1 TFYIVIDR
9 NGETENVYFLN
20 LVDEADL
27 MALME
32 SEEGETAVPTCSCTD
47 KCVIGAI
54 NTNCEICHSNMSECV
69 GKDPVVEPEPTEPTE
84 EPDEDTSY
92 EDMEREPYEASRST
106 ETASEQSA
114 PASAS
119 EQEQG
124 SSAAQNE
131 SPAAASPAAPAPTRN
146 AIIETDD
153 EVLE

>member
-1 TFYIVIDR
+1 MFATYV
-9 NGETENVYFLN
+9 VA
-20 LVDEADL
+20 VDVLYDGQCL
-27 MALME
+27 L
-32 SEEGETAVPTCSCTD
+32 
-47 KCVIGAI
+47 GA
-54 NTNCEICHSNMSECV
+54 
-69 GKDPVVEPEPTEPTE
+69 
-84 EPDEDTSY
+84 Y